1 MGEKLQKLQSVT
13 TRWPCNI
20 CREKRKNIKKC
31 IGKKCIAQTTG
42 KKQQGLVPLHLLSI
56 LLKAAAAKYAFS
68 KALDHNKIKHCKTFL
83 SFSHLI
89 TLSHKILLLSFFL
102 YQTVMIETSWPG
114 LCAGVVRSCIWLRSA
129 GTFVGRSTFQP
140 RVGAA
145 RSWKRCVVGKRT
157 LCFFPPIKS
166 SKRVVFLEIL
176 LSEFTATQERPTWTW
191 WWTSRELS
199 QVGDNIF
206 FFFNWICKDGF
217 RQGTSTI
224 FDFSKSKTTVVSQPC
239 CTSLLIIC
247 LR

>member
-1 MGEKLQKLQSVT
+1 MY
-13 TRWPCNI
+13 W
-20 CREKRKNIKKC
+20 KKF
-31 IGKKCIAQTTG
+31 IAQTTG

-145 RSWKRCVVGKRT
+145 RSWKRCVVGKRP

-199 QVGDNIF
+199 QVGDTF
-206 FFFNWICKDGF
+206 FFKIVFARMDSV
-217 RQGTSTI
+217 RVLVQYLT
-224 FDFSKSKTTVVSQPC
+224 
-239 CTSLLIIC
+239 
-247 LR
+247 

>member
-20 CREKRKNIKKC
+20 CRKKRKKMYW
-31 IGKKCIAQTTG
+31 KKCIAQTTG

-145 RSWKRCVVGKRT
+145 RSWKRCVVGKRP
-157 LCFFPPIKS
+157 LCFIPPIKS
-166 SKRVVFLEIL
+166 SKRVVSYKYSYLNLQLHKRGLPGPGDECQ
-176 LSEFTATQERPTWTW
+176 ENYPRWATT
-191 WWTSRELS
+191 
-199 QVGDNIF
+199 F
-206 FFFNWICKDGF
+206 FFFLIEFARMDSV
-217 RQGTSTI
+217 RVLVQYLTSVKVKPLLYH
-224 FDFSKSKTTVVSQPC
+224 SHVAPPC
-239 CTSLLIIC
+239 S
-247 LR
+247 